1 AAATVLL
8 YLPVGIILGI
18 LSARQAGGLSDIL
31 TRGFAV
37 LGVSVPVFWLALML
51 QIVFF
56 GRLELFPATGRI
68 SSVYGPPP
76 HVTGFFTIDTLLA
89 GNIPAFLDVLHHLVL
104 PAVVLALSNLA
115 VVTRMTRSS
124 ILEVLGQDYVRTAR
138 GKGLSERMI
147 LYRHVLR
154 NAMIPVVTVVSVQ
167 MAGLIAW
174 QFLVEVIFGW

>member
-1 AAATVLL
+1 
-8 YLPVGIILGI
+8 
-18 LSARQAGGLSDIL
+18 
-31 TRGFAV
+31 
-37 LGVSVPVFWLALML
+37 
-51 QIVFF
+51 
-56 GRLELFPATGRI
+56 
-68 SSVYGPPP
+68 
-76 HVTGFFTIDTLLA
+76 VTGFFTIDTLLA

-174 QFLVEVIFGW
+174 QFLVEVIFGWPGIGSWAVNAIMRLDFQIIMAVTLFGAVLYVSLNFFADVLYMLLDPRIRY